1 MHIKYKT
8 EVKVKKIK
16 LGILAANIVFASTCV
31 NALEAY
37 NGKIMA
43 MSGAGLAS
51 GDFSYGGLLNPAL
64 VANFTDDDDFDINL
78 NVGVLASD
86 EDELIDNADD
96 LVDIIDDIDGLDP
109 SLITGELTDLRDTLL
124 EIDDATARLNG
135 GASMQLSFPN
145 DFVATSVFITTNAAV
160 GAATIVDPDDI
171 VLLDALIAGTI
182 TDPIDETTLDT
193 SVLATGVLTSEVGIT
208 FAKKFT
214 IAGQEVAFGISPKH
228 QTVKTIIYLAR
239 IADFDSDDFDADE
252 FTVEDS
258 NLNVDLGVQT
268 SFSNWKFGATL
279 KNAIENEYDM
289 IDISLPGDLE
299 RQAEINARVVTISP
313 LLTLGTAYRNDWF
326 TVALDVDANGI
337 EEPVTQKDVQIAR
350 AGIEFDA
357 FQWAQLRFGYRHD
370 IEDTFEDTI
379 SAGIG
384 LSPFDLFNLDI
395 AAMKGNN
402 DTIGA
407 AIQLGV
413 QF

>member
-1 MHIKYKT
+1 M
-8 EVKVKKIK
+8 KKFK
-16 LGILAANIVFASTCV
+16 LGILAANIMFASTGV

-64 VANFTDDDDFDINL
+64 AANFTEDDDFDINL
-78 NVGVLASD
+78 NIGVLASD

-109 SLITGELTDLRDTLL
+109 SLVTGELTDLRDTLL
-124 EIDDATARLNG
+124 DIDGATARVNG
-135 GASMQLSFPN
+135 GASVQFSFPN
-145 DFVATSVFITTNAAV
+145 ELVATSVFITANAAI

-171 VLLDALIAGTI
+171 ALLDALIAGTI
-182 TDPIDETTLDT
+182 TDPIDETTLET

-228 QTVKTIIYLAR
+228 QTVETIIYLER
-239 IADFDSDDFDADE
+239 IADFDSDEFDSDE
-252 FTVEDS
+252 YTEEES
-258 NLNVDLGVQT
+258 NFNVDLGVQT
-268 SFSNWKFGATL
+268 SFDHWKFGATL
-279 KNAIENEYDM
+279 KNVIENEYDM
-289 IDISLPGDLE
+289 VDISLPGDPVRE
-299 RQAEINARVVTISP
+299 AEINDRVVTISP
-313 LLTLGTAYRNDWF
+313 LLTLGTAYRNDWI
-326 TVALDVDANGI
+326 TVAFDIDANGI
-337 EEPVTQKDVQIAR
+337 EEPVTQEDVQIAR

-370 IEDTFEDTI
+370 LEDTFEDTI

-384 LSPFDLFNLDI
+384 LSPFDVFNLDI
-395 AAMKGNN
+395 AAMTGDN
-402 DTIGA
+402 DTLGA